1 MIQSSKPEQN
11 VGSPTH
17 LISAAASGERAKM
30 TVLALVGLLYSS
42 GIAYLFLRLPNRL
55 LTDDLYSRWYASKM
69 LLTRGRSLYDWTN
82 AYELVHIIGWPHA
95 FDLRFYYPATLLF
108 FTGPL
113 SLLPYDVA
121 VFIWRVF
128 GLWCLW
134 FSIVIF
140 ARLPQA
146 GLSINRLTW
155 LLVMMTTAVPVLQHT
170 IYAQF
175 NSLTAA
181 ALALTYYTLL
191 RRKYLLAGLL
201 AGGMLFKP
209 QVAVLPLLIILIW
222 TALERERWRFWVG
235 WIMACVV
242 LWGVPELFEP
252 NWLLTFSRAL
262 ASYPPVLSVVDRI
275 WNPYQGVS
283 LALVLFTLW
292 LTFRLRRYPASS
304 INFTGLLAWGVAVT
318 ALIVPIYGMLN
329 IVLMGLVL
337 AILLNGFTQ
346 LYPQYTG
353 WLWWGIVALFIA
365 GMLAFVLPL
374 LLAGFS
380 GAQISSAELVYR
392 FTLPVLLSL
401 TALPLIFY
409 SKAEPV

>member
-1 MIQSSKPEQN
+1 MLQSPNREQN
-11 VGSPTH
+11 AGPPAGLV
-17 LISAAASGERAKM
+17 SAAAPADRAKLA
-30 TVLALVGLLYSS
+30 VLAVVGLLYSS
-42 GIAYLFLRLPNRL
+42 GIAYLFLHLPNRL

-69 LLTRGRSLYDWTN
+69 LLTTGRSLYDWTN
-82 AYELVHIIGWPHA
+82 AYELVDIIGWPHA
-95 FDLRFYYPATLLF
+95 FDLRFYYPATLLV

-113 SLLPYDVA
+113 SLLPYDGA
-121 VFIWRVF
+121 VFFWRMF

-134 FSIVIF
+134 LSIVIF
-140 ARLPQA
+140 ARWPRPNV
-146 GLSINRLTW
+146 SVNKLTW
-155 LLVMMTTAVPVLQHT
+155 LLVLMTTSVPVLQHT

-181 ALALTYYTLL
+181 ALALTYYALR
-191 RRKYLLAGLL
+191 RRKYWWAGVL

-209 QVAVLPLLIILIW
+209 QVAVLPLLILLVW
-222 TALERERWRFWVG
+222 TALHRERWLFWPG
-235 WIMACVV
+235 WTAICLV

-292 LTFRLRRYPASS
+292 LTFRLRRCPASS
-304 INFTGLLAWGVAVT
+304 INFTGLLAWGIAVT

-329 IVLMGLVL
+329 IVLMGSVL

-346 LYPQYTG
+346 LYPQYAG
-353 WLWWGIVALFIA
+353 WLWWGIVALFSA
-365 GMLAFVLPL
+365 GMLAFVIPL
-374 LLAGFS
+374 LLAGFT

-401 TALPLIFY
+401 AALLLIFS
-409 SKAEPV
+409 SKAELV